1 MIAKEDD
8 IFRKNVCRLVSFVY
22 KKANMKNLI
31 VGVSEGV
38 FIDVEVFPNPVF
50 CLATK
55 TPTTAKTLQKVIAL

>member
-38 FIDVEVFPNPVF
+38 FIDVEVFPNLRWRKHPLVSAIF
-50 CLATK
+50 QASASLIS
-55 TPTTAKTLQKVIAL
+55 L